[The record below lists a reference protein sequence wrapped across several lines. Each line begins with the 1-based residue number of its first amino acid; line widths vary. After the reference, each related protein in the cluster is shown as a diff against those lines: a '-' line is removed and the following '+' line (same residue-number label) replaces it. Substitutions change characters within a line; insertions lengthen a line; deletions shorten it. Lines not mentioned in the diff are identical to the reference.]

1 MQKLQAIFTSAAKH
15 AASDAIIRG
24 NCPVILRINGT
35 LYAQKQV
42 HFTPKEMDT
51 VVASMLNSHQKQELR
66 YRRAVDFSAT
76 HGGINMRV
84 NICSTA
90 QGLLLSIRFL
100 PPQVPSIDELNL
112 HPSLKDLAKKR
123 SGLVLICGAT
133 GSGKTSTVAALIN
146 EVNTTRA
153 AHILTLEDPIE
164 YRFGNKLSVVDQR
177 ELSTHFNSFEEAMID
192 AMRQLPDVIMVGEL
206 RDKNVINNTIN
217 LAESGH
223 LVIGT
228 LHAQNVESA
237 IFRLQHSFPPE
248 IQELVCLRLSWVL
261 EAVIVQR
268 LTKLP
273 KMDFMVPHLSI
284 LRSNTGVRNTIR
296 EMRMNQLTSF
306 LEVRREENM
315 FSFETY
321 KQYFLDKQENFYSP
335 ARLFHMKTKDATKE
349 FYHSP
354 LVNYSTG
361 HYSQHEGAPTA
372 PAATSSTPAA
382 SQPATAPA
390 AQTQMKPAAPAAQ
403 QEKQAKAKDVYSV
416 DDVVDYKDII
426 RNLQGDG

>member
-1 MQKLQAIFTSAAKH
+1 MSKLQTIFATAAKH

-24 NCPVILRINGT
+24 NCPVILRINGI

-42 HFTPKEMDT
+42 SFTPREVDG
-51 VVASMLNSHQKQELR
+51 VVASLLNDSQKRELR
-66 YRRAVDFSAT
+66 YRRSVDFSST
-76 HGGINMRV
+76 HGGVNMRL

-112 HPSLKDLAKKR
+112 HPSLKELSKKR

-177 ELSTHFNSFEEAMID
+177 ELGTHFNNFEEAMVD

-206 RDKNVINNTIN
+206 RDKDVINNTIN

-261 EAVIVQR
+261 QAVIVQR
-268 LTKLP
+268 LTRLP
-273 KMDFMVPHLSI
+273 NMDFLVPHLSI

-296 EMRMNQLTSF
+296 EMRINQLPSF

-315 FSFETY
+315 YTFETY
-321 KQYFLDKQENFYSP
+321 KEYVLDKQKNFYSP
-335 ARLFHMKTKDATKE
+335 ARLFHMKTKDATME

-354 LVNYSTG
+354 LVNYTTAERAQAG
-361 HYSQHEGAPTA
+361 ETAAPVQ
-372 PAATSSTPAA
+372 PLP
-382 SQPATAPA
+382 QPAEPVQAPRPA
-390 AQTQMKPAAPAAQ
+390 PDAPLKACDDDEKP
-403 QEKQAKAKDVYSV
+403 EDVYSL
-416 DDVVDYKDII
+416 DDVSDYKDII
-426 RNLQGDG
+426 RNLQSQD